1 MRIYIHYTYILGG
14 KMKKLTIG
22 IAGGTGSGKTTI
34 AKKLI
39 KAFEGGSAVL
49 SHDFYYKD
57 NQSMPFEV
65 RAKQNYDHPNSLDT
79 DLMIE
84 HLEKLKRGESIM
96 HPTYDFSTHL
106 RKTEWKKLDSADI
119 IIVEGILIFESK
131 ALCDLL
137 DIKIYVE
144 TDDDIR
150 FIRRLS
156 RDVNERGRSMQS
168 VIEQWITTVKPMH
181 DRFVYP
187 SKRNAD
193 IIIPEGGHNTVAVDM
208 VINGIR
214 RASELN
220 GKDRK

>member
-1 MRIYIHYTYILGG
+1 
-14 KMKKLTIG
+14 MKKLTIG